1 VKADSGVVRR
11 NGERLERSNKMAS
24 EQYPL
29 DVSVGLESD
38 EKKRI
43 SVLRQQM
50 RDTAKEIKQLQSV
63 TQRDDDMARWKMISD
78 LKQKFVKELKSHPDL
93 KRMSWNNFAN
103 YGDYFIYALSKGQYT
118 HYAID
123 DTAEWIQKARKQ
135 GKTLLELEDNAKRM
149 RHARW
154 DRARRAE
161 RAAKRKQDEI
171 DKKNAAA
178 LKAAELEKKKAKK
191 EIIGEPSKAS
201 LKDHLGN
208 G

>member
-1 VKADSGVVRR
+1 
-11 NGERLERSNKMAS
+11 MAS

-29 DVSVGLESD
+29 DVSVQLETD

-43 SVLRQQM
+43 AVLRQQM
-50 RDTAKEIKQLQSV
+50 RDTAKEIKQLQSI
-63 TQRDDDMARWKMISD
+63 TQRDEDMARWKMISD

-149 RHARW
+149 RHARY

-161 RAAKRKQDEI
+161 RAAKKKKQDEI
-171 DKKNAAA
+171 NKLNAANI
-178 LKAAELEKKKAKK
+178 KAEKEKEKAKK
-191 EIIGEPSKAS
+191 ERIGEPSKAS
-201 LKDHLGN
+201 LQNHLGN